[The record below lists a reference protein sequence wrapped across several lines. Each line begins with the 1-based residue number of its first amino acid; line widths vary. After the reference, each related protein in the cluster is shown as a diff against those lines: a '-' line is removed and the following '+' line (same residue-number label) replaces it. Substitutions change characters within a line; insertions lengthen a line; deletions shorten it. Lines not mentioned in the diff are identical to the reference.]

1 VKNNKLDYY
10 IFIEEINEIII
21 QNIIS
26 LKRKKLKLNI
36 IISIKNSDEIVK
48 FAKENQLPL
57 FVIDDVK
64 YAIKND
70 ASGVFLTSKN
80 KCLRNNIKE
89 TTKLIVIGSAHNQF
103 EYYLKQKQNCT
114 TIMLS
119 PIFYNNKYSNHKIL
133 NQIKFNLITLN
144 WKTKICALGGISYK
158 NIMLI
163 NLTKST
169 SIGVKSFITKK
180 KPAHN

>member
-1 VKNNKLDYY
+1 VKNNKLAYY
-10 IFIEEINEIII
+10 IFIEELNEIII
-21 QNIIS
+21 QNIIR
-26 LKRKKLKLNI
+26 LKRKKLILNV
-36 IISIKNSDEIVK
+36 IISIKNSDRIIK
-48 FAKENQLPL
+48 FAKANQIQF

-64 YAIKND
+64 FAIKNN

-80 KCLRNNIKE
+80 KCLRNNITEK
-89 TTKLIVIGSAHNQF
+89 TKLMVIGSAHNQF
-103 EYYLKQKQNCT
+103 EYYLKQRQNCT

-119 PIFYNNKYSNHKIL
+119 PIFYNDKYSNHKIL

-158 NIMLI
+158 NVMLI

-169 SIGVKSFITKK
+169 SIGIKSLIAKK
-180 KPAHN
+180 KPVHN

>member
-1 VKNNKLDYY
+1 MKNNKLDYY

-169 SIGVKSFITKK
+169 SIGIKSLITKK

>member
-1 VKNNKLDYY
+1 MKNNKLAYY
-10 IFIEEINEIII
+10 IFIEELNEIII

-26 LKRKKLKLNI
+26 LRRKKYALNI
-36 IISIKNSDEIVK
+36 IISIKNSDKIIK
-48 FAKENQLPL
+48 FAKTNRIPL
-57 FVIDDVK
+57 FVIDSVK
-64 YAIKND
+64 FAIKNNT
-70 ASGVFLTSKN
+70 SGVFLTSKN

-89 TTKLIVIGSAHNQF
+89 TTKLMVIGSAHNQF
-103 EYYLKQKQNCT
+103 EYYLKQRQNCT

-119 PIFYNNKYSNHKIL
+119 PIFYNDKYSNYKIL

-158 NIMLI
+158 NLMLI
-163 NLTKST
+163 YLTKST
-169 SIGVKSFITKK
+169 SIGIKSLIAKK

>member
-1 VKNNKLDYY
+1 MKIGGL
-10 IFIEEINEIII
+10 
-21 QNIIS
+21 
-26 LKRKKLKLNI
+26 
-36 IISIKNSDEIVK
+36 
-48 FAKENQLPL
+48 AHA
-57 FVIDDVK
+57 DVK
-64 YAIKND
+64 YPLYDQLDI
-70 ASGVFLTSKN
+70 SIERSIESTVPSPFIYS
-80 KCLRNNIKE
+80 KE

-103 EYYLKQKQNCT
+103 EYYLKQRQNCT

-119 PIFYNNKYSNHKIL
+119 PIFYNDKYSNHKIL

>member
-1 VKNNKLDYY
+1 M
-10 IFIEEINEIII
+10 
-21 QNIIS
+21 
-26 LKRKKLKLNI
+26 
-36 IISIKNSDEIVK
+36 
-48 FAKENQLPL
+48 
-57 FVIDDVK
+57 
-64 YAIKND
+64 
-70 ASGVFLTSKN
+70 
-80 KCLRNNIKE
+80 
-89 TTKLIVIGSAHNQF
+89 VIGSAHNQF
-103 EYYLKQKQNCT
+103 EYYLKQRQNCT

-119 PIFYNNKYSNHKIL
+119 PIFYNDKYSNHKIL

>member
-169 SIGVKSFITKK
+169 SIGIKSLITKK

>member
-1 VKNNKLDYY
+1 MKNNKLDYY

-169 SIGVKSFITKK
+169 SIGIKSLITKK
-180 KPAHN
+180 KPVHN